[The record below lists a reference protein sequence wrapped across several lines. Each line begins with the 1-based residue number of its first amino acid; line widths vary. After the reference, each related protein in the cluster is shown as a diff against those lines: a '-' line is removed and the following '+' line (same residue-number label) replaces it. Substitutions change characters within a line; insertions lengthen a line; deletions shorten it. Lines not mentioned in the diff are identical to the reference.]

1 MSAMKITLSS
11 CRAAL
16 FVVLALTAR
25 VGSAAGELQ
34 ADRRVLPGHQGSVIS
49 VRLTND
55 GKTLVS
61 GSRDDTIKIW
71 DLQTGTLK
79 RTLTPYK
86 GDADIY
92 ALAFSH
98 DGRWM
103 ASGGRSRNI
112 LLWDAKT
119 FEPVKSLEG
128 HQGDIRAM
136 EFSPDDQTL
145 ASVGEDNTF
154 RLWDVVSGRLKVT
167 RTEHT
172 GKVKSV
178 VYTPD
183 AATII
188 TGSSDRTIRLWDSR
202 TGAPR
207 ATYTGAR
214 EGLEFCELSPDG
226 RLLFSGTG
234 NIGALMFLDAQ
245 SGKILKDLPEA
256 HGSEFGQEVDSGCFT
271 PDGKFAISGSK
282 DRTIKFWDTQTFAL
296 RYTLKGMPGRVES
309 MTISRD
315 GRTLVT
321 GFGGVDFTI
330 SIWDLGHLGK
340 GPVHPR

>member
-1 MSAMKITLSS
+1 MKTAFPSY
-11 CRAAL
+11 CAFL
-16 FVVLALTAR
+16 FVGLILTAQA
-25 VGSAAGELQ
+25 GLAADELQ
-34 ADRRVLPGHQGSVIS
+34 ADRRVLSGHQGSVVS

-55 GKTLVS
+55 GRTLVS

-71 DLQTGTLK
+71 DMATGDLE

-112 LLWDAKT
+112 LLWDAKSL
-119 FEPVKSLEG
+119 EPVKSLEG

-145 ASVGEDNTF
+145 ASVGEDKTF
-154 RLWDVVSGRLKVT
+154 RLWDVASGRLKVT

-172 GKVKSV
+172 DKVKSV

-188 TGSSDRTIRLWDSR
+188 TASSDRTIRLWDSR
-202 TGAPR
+202 TGAPK

-214 EGLEFCELSPDG
+214 EGLEFCALSPDG
-226 RLLFSGTG
+226 HLLFSGTG
-234 NIGALMFLDAQ
+234 NIGALMFLDAKT
-245 SGKILKDLPEA
+245 GRILKDIPEA
-256 HGSEFGQEVDSGCFT
+256 HGNEFGAEMDSGCFT

-282 DRTIKFWDTQTFAL
+282 DRTIKFWDTRTFAL
-296 RYTLKGMPGRVES
+296 RYILKGLPGRVES

-315 GRTLVT
+315 GKTLVT

-330 SIWDLGHLGK
+330 SIWDLSHLNDGS
-340 GPVHPR
+340 VRSR